1 MIYVKVHKGLSR
13 VAAFCD
19 EELLGK
25 TLKDGKI
32 CLTVSEYF
40 YGGDKRNKE
49 EAKEIMKNS
58 ENINLV
64 GKECVEIALD
74 LKIIDKNSIIY
85 IKGVPHAQAISC

>member
-1 MIYVKVHKGLSR
+1 MIYVKIHRGSGR

-25 TLKDGKI
+25 TFKEGKI

-40 YGGDKRNKE
+40 YKGDKKTKE
-49 EAKEIMKNS
+49 EAAEIMKNS

-64 GKECVEIALD
+64 GKECIEIALN
-74 LKIIDKNSIIY
+74 LKVIDKSSVIY
-85 IKGVPHAQAISC
+85 IKGVPHAQAISL